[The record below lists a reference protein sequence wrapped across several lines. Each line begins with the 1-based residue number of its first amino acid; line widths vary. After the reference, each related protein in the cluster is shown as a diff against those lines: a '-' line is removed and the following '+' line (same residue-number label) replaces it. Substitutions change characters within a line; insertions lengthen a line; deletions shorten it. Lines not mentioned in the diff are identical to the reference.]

1 MTNLLDDVLLIGKAE
16 AGKLEFQP
24 KLLDISQFCR
34 DLVEEVQVTTQSHTI
49 NFGTQDELNNFD
61 GLVDEKLLRHIITN
75 LLTNAVKYS
84 PQGKEVNFNLKC
96 DRNQATF
103 SIQDRGIGVS
113 IEDQQQLFESFY
125 RGKNVSNIPGT
136 GLGLAIVKKSVDL
149 HRGTITV
156 KSQLEVG
163 TTFIVTLPLNQ

>member
-1 MTNLLDDVLLIGKAE
+1 
-16 AGKLEFQP
+16 
-24 KLLDISQFCR
+24 
-34 DLVEEVQVTTQSHTI
+34 VQVTTQSHTI
-49 NFGTQDELNNFD
+49 NFGTQDQLDNFD
-61 GLVDEKLLRHIITN
+61 GLIDEKLLRHIVTN

-103 SIQDRGIGVS
+103 SIQDRGIGIF
-113 IEDQQQLFESFY
+113 IEDQQQLFESFH

-156 KSQLEVG
+156 ESQLEVG
-163 TTFIVTLPLNQ
+163 TTFTVTLPLKQ